1 MRQRGGFIGAL
12 AGPLSIAP
20 MFILLLGATAASGQE
35 FPLKPVRIITG
46 GTGGGG
52 DFTSRLLAQELGS
65 LWGQQVVVDNRPSGV
80 IPGETVARSAPDGYT
95 ILVALNLLWLGH
107 LLQDEPYDP
116 VRDFAPVTQAAT
128 SPNILLVHPSV
139 PAKSIKELIALA
151 RARPGELSYGTG
163 ANGSASHLGGE
174 LLKSMAKI
182 RMVRIPYKTNT
193 QHQADV
199 LGGHIQMT
207 FTAPSGLGSFISS
220 GRLRALAVTSA
231 QRAAALP
238 DLPAM
243 AETLPGYEAAQHIG
257 VFAPAKMPATLVS
270 RLNRDV
276 LRVLSRPDVK
286 ERMSN
291 IGFEPVG
298 SSPEQFASFIKA
310 DIAKW
315 SKVIKE
321 GGTRAN

>member
-1 MRQRGGFIGAL
+1 MREPGWFTGAIVTGLL
-12 AGPLSIAP
+12 ACAMP
-20 MFILLLGATAASGQE
+20 ASAQE

-52 DFTSRLLAQELGS
+52 DFTARLLAQELGA
-65 LWGQQVVVDNRPSGV
+65 LWGQQVIVDNRPSGV
-80 IPGETVARSAPDGYT
+80 IPGETVARAAPDGYT
-95 ILVALNLLWLGH
+95 ILVALNLLWIGH
-107 LLQDEPYDP
+107 LLQEEPYDP
-116 VRDFAPVTQAAT
+116 IRDFAPVTQAAT
-128 SPNILLVHPSV
+128 SPNLLVIHPSV

-151 RARPGELSYGTG
+151 RARPGEINYGTG

-174 LLKSMAKI
+174 LLQSMAKI

-193 QHQADV
+193 QHQTDV
-199 LGGHIQMT
+199 LGGQIQLT

-231 QRAAALP
+231 QRAAAFP
-238 DLPAM
+238 DLPTI

-257 VFAPAKMPATLVS
+257 VFAPAKMPAALVS

-276 LRVLSRPDVK
+276 VRVLSKPDVK

-298 SSPEQFASFIKA
+298 SSPEQFASAIKA

-315 SKVIKE
+315 SKIIKA
-321 GGTRAN
+321 GGGRPN